1 MTNEEKIVTDS
12 KSGTKINS
20 SPQKKKNFSK
30 IAIILCRISL
40 FALAILG
47 ASSAIAAVTGV
58 SSSIIAAS
66 MGIGMLLLAIFFISI
81 EK

>member
-12 KSGTKINS
+12 KNGVIN
-20 SPQKKKNFSK
+20 PNQKKKKSFGK

-47 ASSAIAAVTGV
+47 ASSAIAAITNV
-58 SSSIIAAS
+58 SSSIVAAS
-66 MGIGMLLLAIFFISI
+66 MGTGMLLLSTFFISI

>member
-12 KSGTKINS
+12 KNGVIN
-20 SPQKKKNFSK
+20 PNQKKKKSFGK
-30 IAIILCRISL
+30 IAIVLCRISL

-47 ASSAIAAVTGV
+47 ASSAIAAITNV

-66 MGIGMLLLAIFFISI
+66 MGTGMLLLSTFFISI